1 MQDDCG
7 GLDEV
12 LIELPGCSLVLGSRF
27 EATDAFLHIFS
38 IERFRITCTHPGCPR
53 IEYAREITEAEDA
66 RIIAEI
72 KDKIEIRELTPEGR
86 AAFIEKSKPIYKEF
100 ESRVTPELLDKAL
113 KAAAGN

>member
-12 LIELPGCSLVLGSRF
+12 LIELPGCGLVLGSRF

-53 IEYAREITEAEDA
+53 TEQMIEARQDVTGAGWDVLTVCSRGSLPRSSQRWKYSSMCFTHSLIFAD
-66 RIIAEI
+66 
-72 KDKIEIRELTPEGR
+72 EL
-86 AAFIEKSKPIYKEF
+86 
-100 ESRVTPELLDKAL
+100 SRS
-113 KAAAGN
+113 G